1 MKPTGVVFNT
11 GLVAFP
17 IGEAIK
23 WCGRLFKTASFNLT
37 TAVIFAR
44 LWHYMCMTIGGTV

>member
-1 MKPTGVVFNT
+1 MKLTGEVSNT
-11 GLVAFP
+11 GLAAFF

-23 WCGRLFKTASFNLT
+23 WCGRPFKTASFNLT
-37 TAVIFAR
+37 TAMIFAR